1 MHSVAVPPS
10 SVDGIK
16 RLAKTLKR
24 ERFIPHHQ
32 ALEEAAR
39 IAGFENLRHAQ
50 RQLERGVRP
59 TLHPVFLTAYWR
71 EKGRG
76 GRETLRIEL
85 AKPLLQ
91 IVRRNQLNAVRQL
104 AGFRLDADDHLER
117 ELDVERQ
124 DAAQLYLH
132 AAADALR
139 FMVATGLVPVTTQA
153 MHRKLRFLQ
162 EMPGR
167 DHPSEWLD
175 PASGSWLYMDEPYDH
190 HGPELLD
197 RRRFWL
203 RDSNVSVV
211 APEWKG
217 LYVPGRSVP
226 YFVSADAAL
235 LAHLSR
241 QVATLSGEAPPQPWT
256 GESDRYGTAFLSP
269 AREAAGLKPRRRPM
283 PAWRGEVRRGA
294 TPYSRPI
301 GGAASRWRPAVAM
314 PIEMHLKVGPLLHG
328 LCNSRLPKRV
338 HDALGVV
345 RSELDS
351 WVMAEY
357 PGDAMSQEQFLAMY
371 YGEYVGPIEG
381 AAAQLRTI
389 CEVYALLRQGYADC
403 PPLNSLLKHLEKA
416 RIGLEKSG

>member
-24 ERFIPHHQ
+24 ERSIPHHQ

-39 IAGFENLRHAQ
+39 IAGFENLHHAQ
-50 RQLERGVRP
+50 RQLARGVHS
-59 TLHPVFLTAYWR
+59 TLYPVFLTAYWR
-71 EKGRG
+71 ENGRG

-85 AKPLLQ
+85 AKPLAEV
-91 IVRRNQLNAVRQL
+91 VRRNQLNAVRQL
-104 AGFRLDADDHLER
+104 AGFRLDADDHIER

-124 DAAQLYLH
+124 ETAQQYLHDAAS
-132 AAADALR
+132 ALR

-153 MHRKLRFLQ
+153 MHRKLRYLQ
-162 EMPGR
+162 KMPGH

-175 PASGSWLYMDEPYDH
+175 TASGSWLYMDEPYDH

-197 RRRFWL
+197 RRRRWL

-211 APEWKG
+211 APAWKG
-217 LYVPGRSVP
+217 LYVPGHSVP
-226 YFVSADAAL
+226 YLVSADAAL
-235 LAHLSR
+235 LAQLSR
-241 QVATLSGEAPPQPWT
+241 KLATLSGEASPQHWS

-294 TPYSRPI
+294 TPYGRPV

-314 PIEMHLKVGPLLHG
+314 PIGMHLKVGPLLHG

-338 HDALGVV
+338 QDALSVV
-345 RSELDS
+345 RSELDN

-357 PGDAMSQEQFLAMY
+357 PGDAMSQEQFQAMY
-371 YGEYVGPIEG
+371 YGEYIDPVEG
-381 AAAQLRTI
+381 AAAQLWTI
-389 CEVYALLRQGYADC
+389 GEVQALLRQGYADC

>member
-1 MHSVAVPPS
+1 MYSVAVPPS

-24 ERFIPHHQ
+24 ERSIPHHQ

-50 RQLERGVRP
+50 RQLDGGARS
-59 TLHPVFLTAYWR
+59 TLYPVFLTAYWH

-85 AKPLLQ
+85 AKPLPQ
-91 IVRRNQLNAVRQL
+91 IVRRNQLNAGRQL

-124 DAAQLYLH
+124 DAAQRYLH
-132 AAADALR
+132 DAADALR
-139 FMVATGLVPVTTQA
+139 FMVATGLVPVTMQA

-162 EMPGR
+162 DMPGH

-175 PASGSWLYMDEPYDH
+175 PASGSWLYMDEPYNH

-197 RRRFWL
+197 RRRLWL
-203 RDSNVSVV
+203 RDSKLSVV

-217 LYVPGRSVP
+217 LYAAGLSVP
-226 YFVSADAAL
+226 YFVSADSAL
-235 LAHLSR
+235 LAHLSH
-241 QVATLSGEAPPQPWT
+241 QVATLSEEPPSQPWI
-256 GESDRYGTAFLSP
+256 GESDGYGTAFLSP
-269 AREAAGLKPRRRPM
+269 ARRAAGLKPRRRPM

-314 PIEMHLKVGPLLHG
+314 SIEMHLKVGPLLHG

-345 RSELDS
+345 RCELDS

-357 PGDAMSQEQFLAMY
+357 AGDAMSQGQFLAMY
-371 YGEYVGPIEG
+371 YGEYVGPIDG
-381 AAAQLRTI
+381 VAAQLRTI
-389 CEVYALLRQGYADC
+389 SEVHALLRQKYADC

>member
-1 MHSVAVPPS
+1 MHSVVVPPS

-24 ERFIPHHQ
+24 ERSIPHHQ

-39 IAGFENLRHAQ
+39 IAGFENMRHAQ
-50 RQLERGVRP
+50 RQLDGGARSVLYSG
-59 TLHPVFLTAYWR
+59 FLTAYWR

-85 AKPLLQ
+85 AKPLSR
-91 IVRRNQLNAVRQL
+91 IVRRTQLNAVRQF

-117 ELDVERQ
+117 ELDVEGQ
-124 DAAQLYLH
+124 DAAQHYLH
-132 AAADALR
+132 DASDALR
-139 FMVATGLVPVTTQA
+139 FMDATGLVPVTTQA
-153 MHRKLRFLQ
+153 MHRKLRLLRD
-162 EMPGR
+162 MPGH

-175 PASGSWLYMDEPYDH
+175 PASGSWLYMDEPYNH
-190 HGPELLD
+190 HGTELLD
-197 RRRFWL
+197 RRRSWL
-203 RDSNVSVV
+203 RNSNLSVV

-217 LYVPGRSVP
+217 LYAPGRSAP
-226 YFVSADAAL
+226 YFVSADSAL

-241 QVATLSGEAPPQPWT
+241 QVASLSGEASPQPWA
-256 GESDRYGTAFLSP
+256 GESDRYGTAFLST
-269 AREAAGLKPRRRPM
+269 ARQAAGLKPRRRPM

-301 GGAASRWRPAVAM
+301 GGAVSRWRPAVAM
-314 PIEMHLKVGPLLHG
+314 SIEMHLKVGPLLHG

-345 RSELDS
+345 RCELDD

-357 PGDAMSQEQFLAMY
+357 SGDGMSQEQFRAMY
-371 YGEYVGPIEG
+371 YGEYVGPIDSI
-381 AAAQLRTI
+381 AAQMRTI
-389 CEVYALLRQGYADC
+389 SEVLLLLKQGYADC
-403 PPLNSLLKHLEKA
+403 PPLNSLLKRLEKA
-416 RIGLEKSG
+416 RNGLEKSG

>member
-1 MHSVAVPPS
+1 MYSVAVPPS

-24 ERFIPHHQ
+24 ERSIPHHQ

-50 RQLERGVRP
+50 RQLESGSSP
-59 TLHPVFLTAYWR
+59 SLYPVFLTAYWR

-85 AKPLLQ
+85 PTPLPQ

-117 ELDVERQ
+117 KLDVERQ
-124 DAAQLYLH
+124 DAAQHCLH
-132 AAADALR
+132 DAADALR

-153 MHRKLRFLQ
+153 MYRKLRFLQ
-162 EMPGR
+162 GMPGH

-175 PASGSWLYMDEPYDH
+175 EVSGSWLYMDEPYKH

-197 RRRFWL
+197 RRRIWV
-203 RDSNVSVV
+203 RDSNLFVV
-211 APEWKG
+211 APEWEG
-217 LYVPGRSVP
+217 LYAPGRSVP
-226 YFVSADAAL
+226 YLVSADSAL
-235 LAHLSR
+235 LARVTR
-241 QVATLSGEAPPQPWT
+241 QVATLSAGTSPLPWA
-256 GESDRYGTAFLSP
+256 GESDRYGTGFLSP
-269 AREAAGLKPRRRPM
+269 ARKAASLKVRRRPM
-283 PAWRGEVRRGA
+283 PAWRGEVRHGA

-301 GGAASRWRPAVAM
+301 GGAPSRWRPAVAM

-328 LCNSRLPKRV
+328 LCNSKLPKRV
-338 HDALGVV
+338 HDALSAV
-345 RSELDS
+345 RCELDN

-357 PGDAMSQEQFLAMY
+357 PGDAMSQEQFLGMY
-371 YGEYVGPIEG
+371 YGEYVGPIDG
-381 AAAQLRTI
+381 VAAQLRTI
-389 CEVYALLRQGYADC
+389 SEVHDLLRRKYADC
-403 PPLNSLLKHLEKA
+403 PPLKSLLKHLERA

>member
-1 MHSVAVPPS
+1 MRSVAVPPS

-24 ERFIPHHQ
+24 ERSIPHHQ

-59 TLHPVFLTAYWR
+59 SLYPVFLTAYWR

-85 AKPLLQ
+85 AKPLPDV
-91 IVRRNQLNAVRQL
+91 VRRSQLNAVRQL

-124 DAAQLYLH
+124 NTAQRYLHDAAN
-132 AAADALR
+132 ALR
-139 FMVATGLVPVTTQA
+139 FMAATGLVPVTTQA
-153 MHRKLRFLQ
+153 MHRKLRYLQ
-162 EMPGR
+162 EMPGH

-197 RRRFWL
+197 RRRLWL

-211 APEWKG
+211 APAWGG
-217 LYVPGRSVP
+217 LYAPGRSVP

-235 LAHLSR
+235 LTQLSC
-241 QVATLSGEAPPQPWT
+241 QVATLSGEASPPPWT
-256 GESDRYGTAFLSP
+256 GDSDRYGTAFLSP
-269 AREAAGLKPRRRPM
+269 ARETAGLKPRRRPM

-294 TPYSRPI
+294 TPYSTPI

-328 LCNSRLPKRV
+328 LCNSRLPKRM
-338 HDALGVV
+338 HDTLAVV
-345 RSELDS
+345 RSELDN

-371 YGEYVGPIEG
+371 YGDYVAPVEG
-381 AAAQLRTI
+381 SAAQLRAVG
-389 CEVYALLRQGYADC
+389 EVQALLRKGYADC
-403 PPLNSLLKHLEKA
+403 PPLNSLLKQLEKV